1 MVPLRA
7 ELISRDM
14 KRKKDNEKLK
24 KLLDRYENKN
34 QDPYRRQMAGS
45 TKGEKLIDLLIR
57 ERRYSG

>member
-1 MVPLRA
+1 
-7 ELISRDM
+7 M
-14 KRKKDNEKLK
+14 KRKKGNEKLK
-24 KLLDRYENKN
+24 KLLDRYKNKN

>member
-1 MVPLRA
+1 
-7 ELISRDM
+7 M